1 MPSNTHFLILTLN
14 YLLIH
19 HNVRSG
25 YLIENHDI
33 IESTLYN
40 INNAFPD
47 LHQRKTNYGIIISK
61 ELLNSDYDNEDDID
75 HNYKLGK
82 LLGYPT
88 VDHYPISKKDKAS
101 GYYVYH
107 LQVKLIKKTVITLFS
122 FVAKDI
128 LNETK
133 IENLLKQI
141 KITLYSSEYSK
152 YIKNIYFK
160 RLKKRLTDNHPEK
173 IIELKFIY

>member
-1 MPSNTHFLILTLN
+1 LNQRNT
-14 YLLIH
+14 
-19 HNVRSG
+19 S
-25 YLIENHDI
+25 
-33 IESTLYN
+33 
-40 INNAFPD
+40 
-47 LHQRKTNYGIIISK
+47 YGILISK
-61 ELLNSDYDNEDDID
+61 NKIDSKYDNEDDID
-75 HNYKLGK
+75 HNHKLGK
-82 LLGYPT
+82 FLGYPT
-88 VDHYPISKKDKAS
+88 YKQYPISKKDKAS